1 MKNFIARIKALWEI
15 TETYETL
22 RLAVLDM
29 DARQKEINDYLGDIS
44 QLAKYVQEKD
54 EKRDEV
60 FALLQS
66 ARADIA
72 KKTDDELADEL
83 LALDDLYLSVESG
96 QAIGRQ
102 EIESKNYNLTKI
114 ETQRNVI
121 RQQLAKD

>member
-1 MKNFIARIKALWEI
+1 MKNFIGRLRSLWELP
-15 TETYETL
+15 EKYEVLKDTVDKL
-22 RLAVLDM
+22 SAEQKAVTS
-29 DARQKEINDYLGDIS
+29 YLGDIS

-60 FALLQS
+60 FALLQATRS
-66 ARADIA
+66 AAA
-72 KKTDDELADEL
+72 NKTDDELAEDL

-114 ETQRNVI
+114 EAQRSTI